1 MLENISTE
9 GLERMNKDLVV
20 MIDKEEFQSLPTD
33 KFQKRLGMNAEE
45 MAQAARSAR
54 SGPVKAGSLTMC

>member
-1 MLENISTE
+1 
-9 GLERMNKDLVV
+9 MNKDLVV

-54 SGPVKAGSLTMC
+54 SGPVKAGSLTKC